1 MLTDSI
7 QQQPFV
13 ADALEPFVVPPDLR
27 SVMRRWPTGV
37 SVVTTAAGSRRAGM
51 VMNSFA
57 SVSLDP
63 ALVSWCVDKASSS
76 FETWMATDNF
86 SIHVLGKDLG
96 HYVPRFAQRGN
107 DKFEGLS
114 SHVGSTGAPALPG
127 VALRLDCRIWA
138 RYEGGDHMILVGQ
151 VDHITQPESFEPLLF
166 QSLRKS

>member
-13 ADALEPFVVPPDLR
+13 AKDLEPSAVPPDLR
-27 SVMRRWPTGV
+27 SVMRHWPSGV

-63 ALVSWCVDKASSS
+63 ALVSWCVDRASSS

-107 DKFEGLS
+107 DKFEGLTPL
-114 SHVGSTGAPALPG
+114 VGSTGAPALPG
-127 VALRLDCRIWA
+127 VGLRLDCRLWA

-151 VDHITQPESFEPLLF
+151 VDHITQAEPFEPLLF
-166 QSLRKS
+166 QHLRKP